1 MFSLAILR
9 APYNPDVSQDC
20 FIYDEADASHIRVYW
35 SAALQRYD
43 DRYGELR
50 AKKSTV
56 NFERGTYDKA
66 KGSE

>member
-1 MFSLAILR
+1 MSSLAILR
-9 APYNPDVSQDC
+9 APYNPVVSQDC
-20 FIYDEADASHIRVYW
+20 FIYDEADASHIQVYW

-50 AKKSTV
+50 AKESSVK
-56 NFERGTYDKA
+56 FEIRAYDKA